1 VSDRI
6 TTGPGTA
13 SGARTPLIELSGITK
28 RFGAYAALDDVNLT
42 IHEAEA
48 VGIIGDNGAG
58 KSTLVKV
65 LSGVYPPSDG
75 AISFRGKRVR
85 FASPL
90 DARRNGIEMI
100 YQDLA
105 LCEDLDVAQNIF
117 LGRELKRRFGP
128 FRFLDRAAM
137 ARAAAK
143 DISDLG
149 LTFDVNREVGMLSGG
164 ERQMVAVARAL
175 QFDPAALLMDEPTA
189 ALSAEKIR
197 KLLELVTELK
207 SRGVSIL
214 LVSHRFT
221 DILHICDRIVVIRGG
236 RVAGEMMPHA
246 HPPAQTMAMMT
257 EMMTGDTI
265 DDRPSG
271 DGGSVPQ

>member
-1 VSDRI
+1 MVE
-6 TTGPGTA
+6 TGTGDPGTA
-13 SGARTPLIELSGITK
+13 SGARTPLIELSGIAK
-28 RFGAYAALDDVNLT
+28 NFGANAALNGVNLS

-58 KSTLVKV
+58 KSTLVKL
-65 LSGVYPPSDG
+65 LSGVYPPTDG
-75 AISFRGKRVR
+75 VMKFRGKTVR
-85 FASPL
+85 FDSPL

-117 LGRELKRRFGP
+117 LGRELKKKHGP
-128 FRFLDRAAM
+128 FRLLDRTAM
-137 ARAAAK
+137 AAAATK
-143 DISDLG
+143 DIATMG
-149 LTFDVNREVGMLSGG
+149 LNFDVGREVGMLSGG

-175 QFDPAALLMDEPTA
+175 QFDPAVLLMDEPTA

-197 KLLELVTELK
+197 KLLELITELK

-236 RVAGEMMPHA
+236 RVAGEMLPHE

-265 DDRPSG
+265 EDGASG
-271 DGGSVPQ
+271 S